1 MEKLTDEILKEVE
14 RMPEKESLS
23 RIANDLGLNRK
34 AQGRK
39 LEEEG

>member
-14 RMPEKESLS
+14 RMLEKEPFH

-34 AQGRK
+34 AHERK